1 MFSARRD
8 GLCNQTEQDWRAFVE
23 AIKANRI
30 NAEEQ
35 HAPSA

>member
-1 MFSARRD
+1 MAYV
-8 GLCNQTEQDWRAFVE
+8 NQTEQDWCAFVE
-23 AIKANRI
+23 AIKASRI